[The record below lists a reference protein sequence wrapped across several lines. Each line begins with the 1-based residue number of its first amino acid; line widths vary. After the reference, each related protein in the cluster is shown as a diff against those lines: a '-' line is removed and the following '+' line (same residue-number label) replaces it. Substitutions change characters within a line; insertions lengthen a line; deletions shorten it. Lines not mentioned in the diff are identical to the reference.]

1 MRDKYELSP
10 AEKWEQATLANN
22 FLFYKVMRHH
32 PDACKCMLELL
43 LGIEIERLELAAE
56 EAIDIDHDSK
66 GVRLD
71 VYAKDSSRVFDIEVQ
86 VADTKELAERARY
99 YQGIM
104 DIDSLKSGQPYSD
117 LKDSYVLFIC
127 MSDIF
132 GKGLPI
138 YSFENLC
145 REDKTLSLDDRSYK
159 YFFIAPTCARILADA
174 EQQAFFELLT
184 ANKASSPFTDKLKGY
199 IEDAKQNTQWR
210 VQYMTWERQQA
221 YAFNNGKEEGIA
233 IGLAEGEA
241 RGRTEGSRAKAL
253 EAARNFLSMHLSA
266 EQVAQGTGLT
276 LAEVQ
281 QLAAESA
288 QQ

>member
-1 MRDKYELSP
+1 
-10 AEKWEQATLANN
+10 
-22 FLFYKVMRHH
+22 
-32 PDACKCMLELL
+32 MLELL

-117 LKDSYVLFIC
+117 LKESYVLFIC

-145 REDKTLSLDDRSYK
+145 LKTKRLPCRFVFCD
-159 YFFIAPTCARILADA
+159 ILPCGKNR
-174 EQQAFFELLT
+174 LHI
-184 ANKASSPFTDKLKGY
+184 KA
-199 IEDAKQNTQWR
+199 A
-210 VQYMTWERQQA
+210 
-221 YAFNNGKEEGIA
+221 
-233 IGLAEGEA
+233 
-241 RGRTEGSRAKAL
+241 
-253 EAARNFLSMHLSA
+253 
-266 EQVAQGTGLT
+266 
-276 LAEVQ
+276 
-281 QLAAESA
+281 
-288 QQ
+288 

>member
-1 MRDKYELSP
+1 MRDNYELSP

-32 PDACKCMLELL
+32 PDACKVMLELL

-56 EAIDIDHDSK
+56 EAIDIDHDAK

-104 DIDSLKSGQPYSD
+104 DIDSLKSGELYSN
-117 LKDSYVLFIC
+117 LKDSYVIFLC
-127 MSDIF
+127 LSDIF

-145 REDKTLSLDDRSYK
+145 REDTSLSLGDRSYK
-159 YFFIAPTCARILADA
+159 HFFIAPTCATMLEDK
-174 EQQAFFELLT
+174 EQRAFFELLT
-184 ANKASSPFTDKLKGY
+184 ANKAGSTFTDRLKGY
-199 IEDAKQNTQWR
+199 IDDAKHNTQWR

-221 YAFNNGKEEGIA
+221 YAYRDGKEEGIA
-233 IGLAEGEA
+233 
-241 RGRTEGSRAKAL
+241 EGSRTKAL
-253 EAARNFLSMHLSA
+253 EAARKLIAMHLLTE
-266 EQVAQGTGLT
+266 EQIAQAQGLT

-281 QLAAESA
+281 QLAAEQA
-288 QQ
+288 L